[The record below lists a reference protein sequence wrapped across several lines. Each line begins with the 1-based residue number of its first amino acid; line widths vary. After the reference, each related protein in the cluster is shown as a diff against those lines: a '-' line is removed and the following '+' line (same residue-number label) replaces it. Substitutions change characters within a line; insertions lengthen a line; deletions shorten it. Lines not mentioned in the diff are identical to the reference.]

1 MGGEH
6 ERAIRMFELAQ
17 TLPGAGRDFTRA
29 KQGGM
34 SGSSG
39 APPNPREWE
48 EARFATPAQK
58 LIAQYNI
65 ACCCAAL
72 GDKTRAVEILREY
85 LAQVSE
91 PLKQVNEMLVD
102 ADLVVLREEL
112 RVLREELKPANE
124 APGLFGIRGFKNPL
138 REIAET
144 VGVDWKD

>member
-72 GDKTRAVEILREY
+72 GDKTRAVEILRAY
-85 LAQVSE
+85 LGQVTK
-91 PLKQVNEMLVD
+91 PLQQANEMLVD
-102 ADLVVLREEL
+102 DDLLPLREEL
-112 RVLREELKPANE
+112 RALREEFKAE
-124 APGLFGIRGFKNPL
+124 SEKPGLFGIR
-138 REIAET
+138 
-144 VGVDWKD
+144 